1 MSFKKVPI
9 QDEFP
14 FQLNVKSRI
23 TAAALAELSPAKG
36 DRYILTDGA
45 NINKIGTY
53 NGSTWDYLISLEGF
67 ITWIDNE
74 NLFYKFD
81 GSNWSQLIIYS
92 RSFII
97 TNPTSS
103 SDGAIWRVPVA
114 ITITAIHYLCVDGT
128 NIIGQLWE
136 FDSNGLNGSTVDAD
150 TTATAGINVDN
161 TTLDNPGI
169 AAGNYLGW
177 KMTSV
182 SGAVTKFIC
191 TFDYTIN

>member
-103 SDGAIWRVPVA
+103 SDGAIWRIPA
-114 ITITAIHYLCVDGT
+114 TITITGLHGVQIGGT
-128 NIIGQLWE
+128 NVIGILTE
-136 FDSNGLNGSTVDAD
+136 CDSDGLNPVAVD
-150 TTATAGINVDN
+150 TTDITILATNVNKTSFTNPSIDAGDYI
-161 TTLDNPGI
+161 
-169 AAGNYLGW
+169 GW
-177 KMTSV
+177 STTSV
-182 SGAVTKFIC
+182 SGTVTKVII
-191 TFDYTIN
+191 TIDYTIN